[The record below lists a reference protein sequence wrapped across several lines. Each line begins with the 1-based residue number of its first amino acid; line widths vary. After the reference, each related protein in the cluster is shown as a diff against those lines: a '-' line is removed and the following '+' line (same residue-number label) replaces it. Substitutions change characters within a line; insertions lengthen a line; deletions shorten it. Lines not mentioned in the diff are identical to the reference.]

1 MLDKLFSHKHKLT
14 SLPDEKT
21 EGFVMVSEED
31 MLRYQFQNLL
41 FQKVFETEAV
51 LHNEEDPTTIA
62 TTVMKAACE
71 FYDADWCG
79 ILIADLQTQAFFP
92 EIWYETGLG
101 PMKDT
106 LFKDIEF
113 TEEFATWAQ
122 HLIDQEP
129 MIIPDAEAIREVS
142 PKEYEA
148 YKRLDARSIMGVPF
162 GLHPLGFMVI
172 RNLKRYSDRTEPLQ
186 LACFVAMMML
196 EQIRRKR
203 LEEITHSDDEDDGKL
218 HIRCNILGPHNV
230 TVKGRTIY
238 EKDLK
243 HPNRRAWVVM
253 LYLIF
258 HQKPVNQYHLI
269 TENWPDEE
277 EEACRNALRKALSRM
292 NNDLAAYNDTK
303 MIVLNNGLIDFSDQ
317 VVISTDAEEMEGLYE
332 KTKHLP
338 DGEDK
343 ISILKKAFN
352 LYRDRLFIDGESA
365 CGSWLMTYSI
375 HYNQVF
381 VDITTDLL
389 KALGHQKDFR
399 CIMDYAPMALEK
411 EPGMQAAYYWMILA
425 AEGMGN
431 SIGRDKTLQ
440 RAKTEL
446 SFEEF
451 SRLEKLL
458 EATGHS
464 TA

>member
-1 MLDKLFSHKHKLT
+1 MLDKLFSHKQKRT
-14 SLPDEKT
+14 SPPDEKS
-21 EGFVMVSEED
+21 EGFVKVSEKD
-31 MLRYQFQNLL
+31 MLRYQFQDLL
-41 FQKVFETEAV
+41 FQKIFETEAT
-51 LHNEEDPTTIA
+51 LHNEEDPMTIA
-62 TTVMKAACE
+62 TTVMRAACE

-122 HLIDQEP
+122 HLIEQKP
-129 MIIPDAEAIREVS
+129 MIIPDTEAIREIS
-142 PKEYEA
+142 PKEYKA
-148 YKRLDARSIMGVPF
+148 YQRLDARSIMGVPF
-162 GLHPLGFMVI
+162 GQHPLGFMVI
-172 RNLKRYSDRTEPLQ
+172 RNLNRYSHRTEPLQ

-203 LEEITHSDDEDDGKL
+203 LEEMTHGNEEKDGKL
-218 HIRCNILGPHNV
+218 HIRCNVLGPHNV
-230 TVKGRTIY
+230 TVEGRSIY
-238 EKDLK
+238 GKDQKRQNL
-243 HPNRRAWVVM
+243 RAWVVL

-277 EEACRNALRKALSRM
+277 EEASRSALRKALSRM
-292 NNDLAAYNDTK
+292 NNDLAAYDDTK
-303 MIVLNNGLIDFSDQ
+303 MIVLNKGMIDFSDQ
-317 VVISTDAEEMEGLYE
+317 VKISTDAEEMENLYE
-332 KTKHLP
+332 KARHLP
-338 DGEDK
+338 DGEEK
-343 ISILKKAFN
+343 ISILKQAFC
-352 LYRDRLFIDGESA
+352 LYRDRLFVDGESA

-389 KALGHQKDFR
+389 KTLGHQRDYR
-399 CIMDYAPMALEK
+399 CIMDYAPLALEK
-411 EPGMQAAYYWMILA
+411 EPGMQAAYYWMVLA

-431 SIGRDKTLQ
+431 SVAREKAMEK
-440 RAKTEL
+440 AKAEL
-446 SFEEF
+446 SSEEF
-451 SRLEKLL
+451 GRLINLL

-464 TA
+464 PG

>member
-1 MLDKLFSHKHKLT
+1 MLEKLFSHKQMRT
-14 SLPDEKT
+14 SPPDDNSA
-21 EGFVMVSEED
+21 GFVKVSEED
-31 MLRYQFQNLL
+31 MLRYQFQDLL
-41 FQKVFETEAV
+41 FRKIFETEAV

-62 TTVMKAACE
+62 TTVMQAACE

-92 EIWYETGLG
+92 EIWYEPGLG

-122 HLIDQEP
+122 HLIDQKP
-129 MIIPDAEAIREVS
+129 MIIHNAESIREIS

-148 YKRLDARSIMGVPF
+148 YQRLEARSIMGVPF

-172 RNLKRYSDRTEPLQ
+172 RNPNRYPDRTEPLQ

-203 LEEITHSDDEDDGKL
+203 LEEMTHRDEEKDGKL
-218 HIRCNILGPHNV
+218 HIRCNVLGPHNV
-230 TVKGRTIY
+230 MVKGRSIY
-238 EKDLK
+238 GKDQKRQNL
-243 HPNRRAWVVM
+243 RAWVVL

-277 EEACRNALRKALSRM
+277 EESCRSALRKALSRM
-292 NNDLAAYNDTK
+292 NNDLSAYDDTK
-303 MIVLNNGLIDFSDQ
+303 MIVLNNGMIDFSDQ
-317 VVISTDAEEMEGLYE
+317 VRISTDAEEMEALYE
-332 KTKHLP
+332 KAKHLP
-338 DGEDK
+338 DGEEK
-343 ISILKKAFN
+343 ISILKQAFG
-352 LYRDRLFIDGESA
+352 LYRDRLFVDGESA

-389 KALGHQKDFR
+389 TALGHQRDFR
-399 CIMDYAPMALEK
+399 CIMDYAPLALEK

-425 AEGMGN
+425 ADGMGN
-431 SIGRDKTLQ
+431 SIAREKALGNARESLAD
-440 RAKTEL
+440 
-446 SFEEF
+446 EEYA
-451 SRLEKLL
+451 RLMNLL
-458 EATGHS
+458 DTVGH
-464 TA
+464 AP

>member
-1 MLDKLFSHKHKLT
+1 MLEKLFSHKQMRT
-14 SLPDEKT
+14 SPT
-21 EGFVMVSEED
+21 ENQSDGFVKVSEED
-31 MLRYQFQNLL
+31 MLKYQFQDLL
-41 FQKVFETEAV
+41 FQKIFETEAV

-62 TTVMKAACE
+62 TTVMQAACE

-92 EIWYETGLG
+92 EIWYETGIG

-122 HLIDQEP
+122 HLIDQKP
-129 MIIPDAEAIREVS
+129 MIIPDAEAIREIS

-148 YKRLDARSIMGVPF
+148 YQRLDAHSIMGVPF
-162 GLHPLGFMVI
+162 GQHPLGFMVI
-172 RNLKRYSDRTEPLQ
+172 RNLNRYSDRTEPLQ

-203 LEEITHSDDEDDGKL
+203 LEEMTHSDEENDGKL

-230 TVKGRTIY
+230 MVDGRSIY
-238 EKDLK
+238 GKDLK
-243 HPNRRAWVVM
+243 HPNLRAWVVL

-269 TENWPDEE
+269 AENWPDEE
-277 EEACRNALRKALSRM
+277 EESCRSALRKALSRM

-303 MIVLNNGLIDFSDQ
+303 MIVLNNGMINFSDQ
-317 VVISTDAEEMEGLYE
+317 VRISTDAEEMEALYE
-332 KTKHLP
+332 KAKPLP
-338 DGEDK
+338 DSEEK
-343 ISILKKAFN
+343 VSILKRAFS
-352 LYRDRLFIDGESA
+352 LYRERLFIDGESA
-365 CGSWLMTYSI
+365 CGNWLMTYSI

-381 VDITTDLL
+381 VDVTTDLL

-399 CIMDYAPMALEK
+399 CIMDYAPLALEK

-431 SIGRDKTLQ
+431 SVAKEKALE
-440 RAKTEL
+440 RAIKEL
-446 SFEEF
+446 RSEEHE
-451 SRLEKLL
+451 RLSKVL
-458 EATGHS
+458 EASGHS
-464 TA
+464 PI